1 MPVTTGTGGTGT
13 VWLTLTGTVPHGSVS
28 QLAWAGAEVVALAG
42 GPDVAAPALDG
53 PLAVGLPPLLHAAAS
68 TAVSATSPA
77 RTRNGEEG
85 RGARMTASDRLQ
97 TAGVSSAG
105 PDHLTR

>member
-13 VWLTLTGTVPHGSVS
+13 VWLTLTGTVPQGSVS
-28 QLAWAGAEVVALAG
+28 QLAWAAAEVVVLAG
-42 GPDVAAPALDG
+42 GPDVAAPPVAG
-53 PLAVGLPPLLHAAAS
+53 PLAAGLPLLQAAAS
-68 TAVSATSPA
+68 TAVSTASAA

-97 TAGVSSAG
+97 GAGYPP
-105 PDHLTR
+105 PDRIT